1 MTRKCFTY
9 SSVKKKKIDSYNN
22 PQGIQQLIKSV
33 DNFKI
38 KSIQNKAAVL
48 SKTKN
53 KG

>member
-9 SSVKKKKIDSYNN
+9 SSVKKKIDSYNN
-22 PQGIQQLIKSV
+22 PQGIQQLMKSV